1 MTCVRLFVSNCPAKV
16 VQVVRILSLRIRS
29 FFATLLN
36 TIDLLAPE
44 SNRIRIGAN
53 LGRE

>member
-1 MTCVRLFVSNCPAKV
+1 MRLFVSNCPTSV
-16 VQVVRILSLRIRS
+16 VQVVRVLSLWIQS